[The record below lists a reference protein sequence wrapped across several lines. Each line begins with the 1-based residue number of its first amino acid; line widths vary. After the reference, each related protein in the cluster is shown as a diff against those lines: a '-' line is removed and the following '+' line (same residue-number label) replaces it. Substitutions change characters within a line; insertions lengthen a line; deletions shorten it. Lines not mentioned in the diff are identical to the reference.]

1 MILVKNLSL
10 CFARGGGG
18 GVGLQNFLRSV
29 FGEFV
34 SHLEWLSFL
43 DVWPWVGF

>member
-18 GVGLQNFLRSV
+18 GGWGYRIFLEV
-29 FGEFV
+29 Y
-34 SHLEWLSFL
+34 LESLC
-43 DVWPWVGF
+43 PT